1 MQPLRTGNQKSIKSE
16 EVGNPIKQKI
26 RKTKKSEKGEEKKVG
41 NKKKQEE
48 KQKITKS
55 RKSAKVGNWKMQDI
69 GITQKLK
76 KKSKKSEKV
85 GNQ

>member
-26 RKTKKSEKGEEKKVG
+26 RKTKKSEKEEEKKVG

-48 KQKITKS
+48 KQKITKNQEISKS
-55 RKSAKVGNWKMQDI
+55 RKLENVGYWNNTEI
-69 GITQKLK
+69 EK
-76 KKSKKSEKV
+76 KK
-85 GNQ
+85 